1 MKPFRKIN
9 LKTNGGDLAGFL
21 LSLLL
26 AFGVWMAHNLSL
38 QYSSL
43 ISMPVIAE
51 SNIEGR
57 ANISSNTTSVVAR
70 CRTTGYNLLGKNR
83 SASRK
88 QVHVYFLPEDLH
100 HEEGD
105 VYTISANELGGY
117 VKEIF
122 GDDVQL
128 ESFVSSSVQFRFP
141 VENHKRVPVQPIS
154 VISYKSQYTSTSPLV
169 MSPDSVTVYGEPIR
183 LEKLDR
189 VHTETIT
196 LQNLSSGAHGVA
208 RLEVPN
214 GVRLSTEEVSYSL
227 DVTRY
232 VEVRS
237 EVTIAV
243 RNVPAGKE
251 LNVYP
256 SVAEMVLRC
265 SFPLGYDPSEGVR
278 FYIDYKDFVN
288 SIGGR
293 CVPHV
298 EGLSSAVIDYSL
310 EPQVFECI
318 EK

>member
-1 MKPFRKIN
+1 M
-9 LKTNGGDLAGFL
+9 AGFA

-26 AFGVWMAHNLSL
+26 AFSIWLAHDLSL
-38 QYSSL
+38 NYSSI

-57 ANISSNTTSVVAR
+57 AAVSSNTTSIVAR

-83 SASRK
+83 NADKK
-88 QVHVYFLPEDLH
+88 QIHVFFSPEDLH
-100 HEEGD
+100 HDEGD
-105 VYTISANELGGY
+105 MFSISANELGGY
-117 VKEIF
+117 VQEIF
-122 GDDVQL
+122 GDGVQL

-141 VENHKRVPVQPIS
+141 EENNKKVPVQPIS
-154 VISYKSQYTSTSPLV
+154 VISYKSQYTSTGELV

-183 LEKLDR
+183 LENIDR

-214 GVRLSTEEVSYSL
+214 GVRLSATEVSYSL

-232 VEVRS
+232 VEVKAEKTLS
-237 EVTIAV
+237 M
-243 RNVPAGKE
+243 RNVPPGKE
-251 LNVYP
+251 LSIYP
-256 SVAEMVLRC
+256 SVAEIELRC

-278 FYIDYKDFVN
+278 LYIDYKDFVN

-293 CVPHV
+293 CVPRV
-298 EGLSSAVIDYSL
+298 EGLSSAVIDYTI

>member
-1 MKPFRKIN
+1 M
-9 LKTNGGDLAGFL
+9 AGFA

-26 AFGVWMAHNLSL
+26 AFSIWMAHNLSL

-57 ANISSNTTSVVAR
+57 AAVSSNTTSIVAR

-83 SASRK
+83 SANRR
-88 QVHVYFLPEDLH
+88 QIHVYFSPEDLH
-100 HEEGD
+100 HEDGD
-105 VYTISANELGGY
+105 VFSISANELGGY

-128 ESFVSSSVQFRFP
+128 ESFVSSAVQFRFP
-141 VENHKRVPVQPIS
+141 VENHKKVPVQAIS
-154 VISYKSQYTSTSPLV
+154 VISYKSQYTSTGPLV

-183 LEKLDR
+183 LESIDR
-189 VHTETIT
+189 VHTDIIT

-208 RLEVPN
+208 RLETPN

-232 VEVRS
+232 VEVRAELS
-237 EVTIAV
+237 VAV
-243 RNVPAGKE
+243 RNVPPGRE
-251 LNVYP
+251 LNAYP
-256 SVAEMVLRC
+256 SVAEVVLRC
-265 SFPLGYDPSEGVR
+265 SFPLGYDPTEGMR
-278 FYIDYKDFVN
+278 LYIDYKDFQN

-298 EGLSSAVIDYSL
+298 EGISSAVIDYSI
-310 EPQVFECI
+310 EPQVFECM